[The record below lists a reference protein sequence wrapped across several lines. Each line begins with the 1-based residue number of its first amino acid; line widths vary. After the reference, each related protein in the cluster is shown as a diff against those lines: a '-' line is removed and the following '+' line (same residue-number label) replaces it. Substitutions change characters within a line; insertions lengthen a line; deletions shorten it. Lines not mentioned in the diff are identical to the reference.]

1 MSEIR
6 PRDIAAAN
14 TFRRTTI
21 SERAKLAGE
30 CDGHEC
36 PSYGEIAA
44 FLRIFI
50 SLKDF

>member
-14 TFRRTTI
+14 AFRRAAVFPQ
-21 SERAKLAGE
+21 AKFVGE
-30 CDGHEC
+30 GDGHEC
-36 PSYGEIAA
+36 PSYGESRP
-44 FLRIFI
+44 FSGIFP